1 MWPAVCMPTTATSQQ
16 THNVLQALRRAHTE
30 VAAALIAAVVSTCRI
45 RICISPYTPGVKCSY
60 TDHTQA
66 SGYQVELFKAI
77 AANVSWLNANPW
89 YFSCLRT

>member
-1 MWPAVCMPTTATSQQ
+1 MSASNQHRPK
-16 THNVLQALRRAHTE
+16 RAQSSAHCKGI
-30 VAAALIAAVVSTCRI
+30 AAAISCRI

-77 AANVSWLNANPW
+77 AANVTWLNANPW
-89 YFSCLRT
+89 YFSCLKT

>member
-1 MWPAVCMPTTATSQQ
+1 MARCVRARANNRDQPTNTR
-16 THNVLQALRRAHTE
+16 ALRRAHTV
-30 VAAALIAAVVSTCRI
+30 VAAALIAAVVSSCRI

-77 AANVSWLNANPW
+77 AANVSWLNASPW
-89 YFSCLRT
+89 YFSCLKT